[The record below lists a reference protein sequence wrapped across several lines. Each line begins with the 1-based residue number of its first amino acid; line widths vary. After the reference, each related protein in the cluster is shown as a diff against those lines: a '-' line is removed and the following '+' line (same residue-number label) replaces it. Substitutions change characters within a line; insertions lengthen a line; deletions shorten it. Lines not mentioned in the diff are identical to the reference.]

1 MKILIT
7 GGTGHLGSALV
18 HYLVRERGLS
28 PADLRIFYLAGTP
41 TRAIDDIP
49 GLDLRPGDSLDFESV
64 RAACRDIDLIFHLA
78 ASTSFDP
85 RQKSRQWRINVEG
98 TRNLLEAALMVPT
111 VRRICYTSTV
121 NVLASPDPP
130 GSTGTIETCN
140 PYSGRDRLHTFH
152 SSSEALEF
160 AAFARSGAPGWEKR
174 IGIGYFDS
182 KLAAQEIVSLYVEER
197 GLDVV
202 SVLPGTLFGPYDAL
216 IGSGIFLLSI
226 YRRKLPGVLK
236 GGISTVHVLDAAEGH
251 FQAMEKGVK
260 GGRYILTGPPENN
273 LYFRDFAGIIAE
285 VLARRFPD
293 RRFRRRY
300 PVIPPWAA
308 YGAAE
313 IAEIAARLSRR
324 PGRLSRAVVR
334 AGCRALFYSSAD
346 SIRELGYRPRRS
358 FREAVEEMAE
368 YYQAIG
374 LFSARGRR
382 IGYGA

>member
-18 HYLVRERGLS
+18 HHLVRERGLS

-41 TRAIDDIP
+41 TRALADIR
-49 GLDLRPGDSLDFESV
+49 GIELCPGDLLDFESI
-64 RAACRDIDLIFHLA
+64 RQACRGVDLVFHLA

-85 RQKSRQWRINVEG
+85 RRKSIQWRTNVEG
-98 TRNLLEAALMVPT
+98 TRHVLEAARLSPT
-111 VRRICYTSTV
+111 IRRICYTSTV
-121 NVLASPDPP
+121 NVLAAPDPP
-130 GSTGTIETCN
+130 GSIGTIETCD
-140 PYSGRDRLHTFH
+140 PYSGRARLHTFH

-160 AAFARSGAPGWEKR
+160 AAFAGSGAPGWEKR

-182 KLAAQEIVSLYVEER
+182 KLAAQEIVDHYVHEH
-197 GLDVV
+197 GLDIV

-226 YRRKLPGVLK
+226 YRRKLPGVLA
-236 GGISTVHVLDAAEGH
+236 GGISTVHVMDAAEGH
-251 FQAMEKGVK
+251 RLAMDKGK
-260 GGRYILTGPPENN
+260 RGGRWILTGPEENN
-273 LYFRDFAGIIAE
+273 LYFRDLAGIIAE
-285 VLARRFPD
+285 VLRRRFPN
-293 RRFRRRY
+293 RRIRRRY
-300 PVIPPWAA
+300 PIIPRWAA

-334 AGCRALFYSSAD
+334 AGSRALFYSPED

-358 FREAVEEMAE
+358 FREAVEEMTE
-368 YYQAIG
+368 YYQAMG

-382 IGYGA
+382 IDHGA

>member
-1 MKILIT
+1 
-7 GGTGHLGSALV
+7 
-18 HYLVRERGLS
+18 
-28 PADLRIFYLAGTP
+28 
-41 TRAIDDIP
+41 
-49 GLDLRPGDSLDFESV
+49 
-64 RAACRDIDLIFHLA
+64 
-78 ASTSFDP
+78 
-85 RQKSRQWRINVEG
+85 
-98 TRNLLEAALMVPT
+98 
-111 VRRICYTSTV
+111 
-121 NVLASPDPP
+121 
-130 GSTGTIETCN
+130 
-140 PYSGRDRLHTFH
+140 
-152 SSSEALEF
+152 
-160 AAFARSGAPGWEKR
+160 
-174 IGIGYFDS
+174 
-182 KLAAQEIVSLYVEER
+182 
-197 GLDVV
+197 VV
-202 SVLPGTLFGPYDAL
+202 SVLPVTLFGPYDAL

-313 IAEIAARLSRR
+313 ITEIAARLSRR